1 MSSLATF
8 RDALLLAHYQKIIDD
23 VEFAVLYDADLSKPV
38 FPYSKFD
45 RFSLDNW
52 EDSES
57 INQSINKLYLPSNLQ
72 CSTLTAGPS

>member
-1 MSSLATF
+1 MSSLATV

-23 VEFAVLYDADLSKPV
+23 VEFAVLYDANLSKPV

-52 EDSES
+52 ERFRMLDRVEVWERRS
-57 INQSINKLYLPSNLQ
+57 
-72 CSTLTAGPS
+72 